1 MLLSGLLSK
10 ILPHLPGCHDE
21 LAVSALRD
29 AGRTFAR
36 ESDIITETVTVDKQ
50 DLDFNHSYLPGSAQ
64 DERLTPLHFLFAKT
78 NAADSKK
85 ADVTYSCLPLAG
97 TDHFPDGTGE
107 KYSEAIVSQALFRLM
122 NMPGKPWSNPTLAQY
137 HLANY
142 RIELGNAIRDHVTCG
157 RPLTQTALIAPP
169 L

>member
-10 ILPHLPGCHDE
+10 ILPHLPGCHDD

-36 ESDIITETVTVDKQ
+36 ESDIITETVTVDK
-50 DLDFNHSYLPGSAQ
+50 DALDFNHTYLPEAAQ
-64 DERLTPLHFLFAKT
+64 DDRLAPLHFLYSKT
-78 NAADSKK
+78 NAADRKK
-85 ADVTYSCLPLAG
+85 ADVTYSCLPLAD
-97 TDHFPDGTGE
+97 TDYFPDGTGA

-122 NMPGKPWSNPTLAQY
+122 DMPGKPWSNPSLAQY

-142 RIELGNAIRDHVTCG
+142 RAELGNAIRDFNTEG
-157 RPLTQTALIAPP
+157 RPLTQTVRLMPNF
-169 L
+169 